1 MNKIYKVI
9 WNKTTKR
16 FDVVSELA
24 VSQGKAASESNGIV
38 AQSHSRSFLLSK
50 IISALA
56 IALVGSSAL
65 AAGTEVGG
73 GSAVDNSIAI
83 GSTAIPATAVTTGSI
98 AIGDNATAGRADID
112 NPQDPNNRT
121 TVGKMN
127 NIAIGSG
134 ATADGGRNIS
144 IGENAAKGTVDN
156 WNIQNVNIGTE
167 SGAGSKKDYSVAIGF
182 EAGRL
187 ESAAQAIQ
195 ADVADGN
202 RGPSVYLGKA
212 AGKNTASYGNIALGS
227 DAGSGITDIRASSNI
242 MIGNGAGIGLTSNDG
257 KNLTFPGFGSGG
269 NTLIG
274 SAAGRNLSG
283 DSNVAIGS
291 IAGDGSTGDNNV
303 YAGHLAGQNSK
314 SDRSII
320 MGPQTGLSTNNDRN
334 VLIGNFANGGLT
346 QAISSQ
352 AVSIGGNSMAR
363 GNFAVAIG
371 RMADAGTANSIAI
384 GAYTKASG
392 ASSGMIGSTSYLGSL
407 AAYNVAGDNAYAVG
421 NNNSITTAGNNSFV
435 FGNLST
441 ASAENAVVMGVGNTV
456 SGENSIAIG
465 TGAQATASNT
475 ISIGSGNIVS
485 GKNSGA
491 IGDPNNVSG
500 TASYAY
506 GNDNTIANNNTFVIG
521 NNVSTTQDN
530 SVVLGNVSTDRAA
543 TAVDSATVNSITYG
557 GFAGVGSPE
566 NGVVSVGAAGK
577 ERQIINVAAGEIS
590 TTSTD
595 AINGS
600 QLYLVTNR
608 LGNVANSITNLLGG
622 NTTLNSDGTITGS
635 FTYNGT
641 TYNTVQDVFNNI
653 KTGGAGDST
662 HFYSVNNTTTTAG
675 NYNNDGATGPNALA
689 AGVNAKAGETSSIA
703 IGTDSSSTG
712 IFSTAIGNT
721 SNASGE
727 DALAIGRGSDS
738 TGVGSVAIGSATQ
751 ATHGS
756 AVAVGSYANAS
767 EVSSI
772 AVGEHAVAS
781 AYTAAAIGA
790 KANASSSG
798 ASAFGSGS
806 KASGQYSTSIG
817 ASSSASGSGS
827 VALGLQASAANGQSV
842 AIGRGA
848 VASNDSSVALG
859 SYSTTSAA
867 VGTTSATVGPLTYGG
882 FAGTAPESTVSVG
895 SAGSERTVTN
905 VAAGHISDS
914 STDAINGSQLFAVT
928 TTLGNL
934 ANSVVTSIGG
944 GTILNS
950 DGTINTSLTVAG
962 KTYNNVQD
970 ALNAINISGG
980 GSGSWTATDKDTNN
994 AVIGNNGKVTFNGD
1008 DKNITVTQTGTDN
1021 DGKVNVAL
1029 NDDISV
1035 NSVTIGDAT
1044 NNTKL
1049 TSTSSGLSVNG
1060 DKITGVANGNIS
1072 ATSSDA
1078 VNGSQ
1083 INAISTSIAN
1093 NLGGGATVNADGT
1106 ISSPTYNI
1114 TNGDPSSG
1122 NTVAVYNVGDA
1133 ISNLSAAVQKPLT
1146 FETDSGSYAAKLG
1159 ATIGVKGDGKNIST
1173 AVDTNGNITVKMSDT
1188 PNFTSVTTGGTVVNS
1203 NGITT
1208 GNGTGPSLTT
1218 NGISAGGK
1226 KITNVAAGT
1235 DDTDAV
1241 NVSQLK
1247 AATGD
1252 INNKI
1257 NQNDRRASAGTASA
1271 MAAAGLPQAYL
1282 PGHSMVAVAGGTHRG
1297 QNAIALGVS
1306 RISDNGKVIVK
1317 LTGAT
1322 NSENDTSASV
1332 GVGYQW

>member
-1 MNKIYKVI
+1 M
-9 WNKTTKR
+9 
-16 FDVVSELA
+16 
-24 VSQGKAASESNGIV
+24 
-38 AQSHSRSFLLSK
+38 
-50 IISALA
+50 
-56 IALVGSSAL
+56 
-65 AAGTEVGG
+65 
-73 GSAVDNSIAI
+73 
-83 GSTAIPATAVTTGSI
+83 
-98 AIGDNATAGRADID
+98 
-112 NPQDPNNRT
+112 
-121 TVGKMN
+121 
-127 NIAIGSG
+127 
-134 ATADGGRNIS
+134 
-144 IGENAAKGTVDN
+144 
-156 WNIQNVNIGTE
+156 
-167 SGAGSKKDYSVAIGF
+167 
-182 EAGRL
+182 
-187 ESAAQAIQ
+187 
-195 ADVADGN
+195 
-202 RGPSVYLGKA
+202 
-212 AGKNTASYGNIALGS
+212 
-227 DAGSGITDIRASSNI
+227 
-242 MIGNGAGIGLTSNDG
+242 
-257 KNLTFPGFGSGG
+257 
-269 NTLIG
+269 
-274 SAAGRNLSG
+274 
-283 DSNVAIGS
+283 
-291 IAGDGSTGDNNV
+291 
-303 YAGHLAGQNSK
+303 
-314 SDRSII
+314 
-320 MGPQTGLSTNNDRN
+320 
-334 VLIGNFANGGLT
+334 
-346 QAISSQ
+346 
-352 AVSIGGNSMAR
+352 
-363 GNFAVAIG
+363 
-371 RMADAGTANSIAI
+371 
-384 GAYTKASG
+384 
-392 ASSGMIGSTSYLGSL
+392 
-407 AAYNVAGDNAYAVG
+407 
-421 NNNSITTAGNNSFV
+421 
-435 FGNLST
+435 
-441 ASAENAVVMGVGNTV
+441 
-456 SGENSIAIG
+456 
-465 TGAQATASNT
+465 
-475 ISIGSGNIVS
+475 
-485 GKNSGA
+485 
-491 IGDPNNVSG
+491 
-500 TASYAY
+500 
-506 GNDNTIANNNTFVIG
+506 
-521 NNVSTTQDN
+521 
-530 SVVLGNVSTDRAA
+530 
-543 TAVDSATVNSITYG
+543 
-557 GFAGVGSPE
+557 
-566 NGVVSVGAAGK
+566 
-577 ERQIINVAAGEIS
+577 
-590 TTSTD
+590 
-595 AINGS
+595 
-600 QLYLVTNR
+600 
-608 LGNVANSITNLLGG
+608 
-622 NTTLNSDGTITGS
+622 
-635 FTYNGT
+635 
-641 TYNTVQDVFNNI
+641 
-653 KTGGAGDST
+653 
-662 HFYSVNNTTTTAG
+662 
-675 NYNNDGATGPNALA
+675 
-689 AGVNAKAGETSSIA
+689 
-703 IGTDSSSTG
+703 
-712 IFSTAIGNT
+712 
-721 SNASGE
+721 
-727 DALAIGRGSDS
+727 
-738 TGVGSVAIGSATQ
+738 
-751 ATHGS
+751 
-756 AVAVGSYANAS
+756 
-767 EVSSI
+767 
-772 AVGEHAVAS
+772 
-781 AYTAAAIGA
+781 
-790 KANASSSG
+790 
-798 ASAFGSGS
+798 
-806 KASGQYSTSIG
+806 
-817 ASSSASGSGS
+817 
-827 VALGLQASAANGQSV
+827 QASAANDQSV

-994 AVIGNNGKVTFNGD
+994 AVIGNNGKV
-1008 DKNITVTQTGTDN
+1008 
-1021 DGKVNVAL
+1021 NVAL

-1044 NNTKL
+1044 NTKL

-1072 ATSSDA
+1072 TTSSDA